1 MMGTL
6 LLIGVGFGNVLAKD
20 ATGHAHVF
28 NIPAKR
34 VFCQNVLHGEVYS
47 RTELFFGLSRDQGPD
62 ITEQEFQDFI
72 DTDVTPLFPDGLTLL
87 TGRGQWA
94 NAYGS
99 ITQEETK
106 LLILF
111 YRFSEAGNQAV
122 EEIRQSYVDLFQQES
137 VLRVDEQACV
147 SF

>member
-1 MMGTL
+1 
-6 LLIGVGFGNVLAKD
+6 
-20 ATGHAHVF
+20 
-28 NIPAKR
+28 
-34 VFCQNVLHGEVYS
+34 
-47 RTELFFGLSRDQGPD
+47 LSRDQGPD
-62 ITEQEFQDFI
+62 ITEEEFQDFV

-106 LLILF
+106 VLILF
-111 YRFSEAGNQAV
+111 YRFSEASNQAA